1 MGRSNIRVTLTG
13 VGGSN
18 AAAGYSRRRQP
29 GTKTAIEVNAFGLQA
44 LQGITGEEIAE
55 ILMYALEPAKMH
67 AIEEWPKLTHAS
79 VETIDLEVTEVG
91 PKMARVA
98 LVAGGE
104 RLVNDPRNK
113 SKKDY
118 APFIE
123 FNGTSTTP
131 PGTLTSAVILTEEQ
145 RRQRLREGLAAL
157 IERKL
162 Q

>member
-1 MGRSNIRVTLTG
+1 MGKSNIRVTLTG
-13 VGGSN
+13 VGGGN
-18 AAAGYSRRRQP
+18 ASAGYARRRTP

-55 ILMYALEPAKMH
+55 ILLYALEPAREM
-67 AIEEWPKLTHAS
+67 AIEEWPKQTYAS
-79 VETIDLEVTEVG
+79 VETIGLEVTEIG
-91 PKMARVA
+91 AKSARVA

-104 RLVNDPRNK
+104 KLINDPRNK
-113 SKKDY
+113 SHKDY

-131 PGTLTSAVILTEEQ
+131 PGTLTSSVILTDRERQ
-145 RRQRLREGLAAL
+145 QRLRDGLAML
-157 IERKL
+157 LKRKL